1 MFVGGR
7 RSLLLEALKK
17 ERAMSQLS
25 VSRIENNPKYREL
38 VKARDALAWTLT
50 VLVLII
56 YFGFILLVAF
66 APGFL
71 TQPISASSVI
81 PVGIPVG
88 VGVILASVILTGIYV
103 RRANNTFDPL
113 IRQIIQEA
121 SK

>member
-1 MFVGGR
+1 
-7 RSLLLEALKK
+7 
-17 ERAMSQLS
+17 MSQLS
-25 VSRIENNPKYREL
+25 VSRVENNPKYREL
-38 VKARDALAWTLT
+38 VRIRDMLAWTLA

-56 YFGFILLVAF
+56 YFGFVLLVAF

-71 TQPISASSVI
+71 TAPISANSVI

-88 VGVILASVILTGIYV
+88 VGVILGSVILTGIYV
-103 RRANNTFDPL
+103 WRANNTFDPL

>member
-1 MFVGGR
+1 
-7 RSLLLEALKK
+7 
-17 ERAMSQLS
+17 MSELS
-25 VSRIENNPKYREL
+25 VSKIENNPKYRHL
-38 VKARDALAWTLT
+38 VQARDTLAWTLT

-71 TQPISASSVI
+71 TQPIAAGSVI
-81 PVGIPVG
+81 AVGIPVG

-113 IRQIIQEA
+113 IREIIQEA

>member
-1 MFVGGR
+1 
-7 RSLLLEALKK
+7 
-17 ERAMSQLS
+17 MSELS
-25 VSRIENNPKYREL
+25 VSRIEKNPKYREL
-38 VKARDALAWTLT
+38 VRDRDALAWTLT

-113 IRQIIQEA
+113 IHEIIQEA